1 VSVFSLIIIFFFRI
15 CLLIFISQYDEVSD
29 ELQKKIEQDFV
40 AERKSN
46 PKDVTGDTLHRSL
59 VIARLYAL
67 SRGHTQLEEE
77 DWNSA
82 KSLERD
88 RLSRI
93 ASS

>member
-1 VSVFSLIIIFFFRI
+1 MS
-15 CLLIFISQYDEVSD
+15 E
-29 ELQKKIEQDFV
+29 ELQQRIEQDFV

-46 PKDVTGDTLHRSL
+46 PKEVTGDTLHRSL
-59 VIARLYAL
+59 VIARLYGL
-67 SRGHTQLEEE
+67 SRGHLKLEEE

-93 ASS
+93 AE